1 MECKQYVD
9 EKWEIT
15 IVFNKPTIKTFV
27 YNKYQGKNRYVDNEE
42 DALDIVIGELQRNY
56 NDVEDIQILDITEN
70 IKYK

>member
-1 MECKQYVD
+1 M
-9 EKWEIT
+9 
-15 IVFNKPTIKTFV
+15 

-42 DALDIVIGELQRNY
+42 DALDIVIGELQTNY

>member
-1 MECKQYVD
+1 MKCKQYVD

-15 IVFNKPTIKTFV
+15 IAFNKPMIKTFV

-42 DALDIVIGELQRNY
+42 DALDIVIGELQTNY